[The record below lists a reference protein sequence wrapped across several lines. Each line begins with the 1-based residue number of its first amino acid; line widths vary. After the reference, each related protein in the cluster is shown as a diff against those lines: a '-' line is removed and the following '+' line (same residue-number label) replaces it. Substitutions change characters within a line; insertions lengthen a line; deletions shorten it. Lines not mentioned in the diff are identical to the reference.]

1 MLKNAQIIQKLK
13 VKKMSRKGLL
23 VVISGFSGAGKGT
36 LMKKLT
42 TEYDNYALSISAT
55 TRAPRVGEVDG
66 REYFFKTKEE
76 FEKMIECNELI
87 EYAKYVDNYYGT
99 PKDYVLSN
107 LEAGKDVLLEIEI
120 QGALLVKEQFPE
132 AKLVFITPPS
142 AFELKSRLINR
153 NTEDMDTIMKRLN
166 RASEEALGVE
176 NYDYIIV
183 NDDLTKCVD
192 DFHNLIANI
201 HDNNI
206 EMCNNCCVSNNIN
219 IINEIRESLCDLGKG
234 E

>member
-1 MLKNAQIIQKLK
+1 
-13 VKKMSRKGLL
+13 MSKRGLL

-36 LMKKLT
+36 LMKNLT

-55 TRAPRVGEVDG
+55 TRAPRAGEEDG

-76 FEKMIECNELI
+76 FEAMIANNELI

-120 QGALLVKEQFPE
+120 QGALLIKKQFPE
-132 AKLVFITPPS
+132 AILVFITPPGS
-142 AFELKSRLINR
+142 NELKERLINR
-153 NTEDMDTIMKRLN
+153 NTEDMPTIIKRLN

-183 NDDLTKCVD
+183 NDELKKCVD
-192 DFHNLIANI
+192 DFHNLINNI

-219 IINEIRESLCDLGKG
+219 IINEIRESLCDFGKG